1 MKKLIYATLM
11 IAMFFASG
19 TIFNSKN
26 SLKAEQSEIQAL
38 NPFNLLFPP
47 TGLRLETEPGNNT
60 PIDIT
65 WTSAGA
71 NATYKWKFGAPM
83 ISSVILNL
91 PSNNNGTATA
101 LTVTPAAVDGIL
113 PDLD

>member
-38 NPFNLLFPP
+38 NPFKSFV
-47 TGLRLETEPGNNT
+47 
-60 PIDIT
+60 
-65 WTSAGA
+65 SADRSQ
-71 NATYKWKFGAPM
+71 T
-83 ISSVILNL
+83 
-91 PSNNNGTATA
+91 
-101 LTVTPAAVDGIL
+101 
-113 PDLD
+113 